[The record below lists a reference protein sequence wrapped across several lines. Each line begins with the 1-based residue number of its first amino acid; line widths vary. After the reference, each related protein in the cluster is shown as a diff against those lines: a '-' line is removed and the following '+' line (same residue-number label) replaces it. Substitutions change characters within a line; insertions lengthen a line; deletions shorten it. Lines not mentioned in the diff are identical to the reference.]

1 MPVNDNW
8 IALTFGMAYHQL
20 KDESYEYDF
29 GLRTTLNA
37 VDPDKI
43 KSTDIFKLENARRQ
57 RIQTPVAS
65 NLNLFDFEQD
75 ESIIKK

>member
-1 MPVNDNW
+1 
-8 IALTFGMAYHQL
+8 MAYHQL